1 MSHPTTFASLG
12 HDHSQLSDRLRRWE
26 RRTVIVVAIILV
38 VLLGLR
44 IAAPFVVRSAI
55 NHRLAKIEGYHGEV
69 QDVDLHLWRG
79 AYRLQ
84 GVKLTRQVGNEQAP
98 FLNVADIDF
107 SLAWR
112 ELWHRRILA
121 DIAVSDL
128 TLTFV
133 PTPPKEEAASIKET
147 SWQDVIKDIFPIEI
161 TRFKLQKGRLVYHDD
176 KATPPV
182 DISLEQLNLVATG
195 LKNRATPGATEE
207 LPARVQL
214 TGSTIGG
221 GQLQLNASFE
231 PLAERPHFDLD
242 GQVKGV
248 SLPAL
253 NQYLMAYGKVD
264 VSRGTFE
271 AYTEIAGKD
280 GHFEG
285 YIKPFFNDVSFK
297 DVVDEH
303 KNVAR
308 RVWESVVSGLVAVFK
323 NKERNQLGTRIPF
336 GGQIDDP
343 KAGLLA
349 TFGNLFRHGFIR
361 ALTER
366 VEGAPLPDAP
376 GGSGDPDVGDK
387 KAAPSN
393 QNPGPTGASEAAK
406 FAK

>member
-1 MSHPTTFASLG
+1 MSHPTTFSSLS
-12 HDHSQLSDRLRRWE
+12 HDHSHLSDRLRRWE
-26 RRTVIVVAIILV
+26 RRTVIVVAIIL
-38 VLLGLR
+38 LLLLALR
-44 IAAPFVVRSAI
+44 IAAPIIVRSAI
-55 NHRLAKIEGYHGEV
+55 NQRLAKIEGYRGEV
-69 QDVDLHLWRG
+69 RDVDLHLWRG

-84 GVKLTRQVGNEQAP
+84 GVKLTRTVGNEQAP
-98 FLNVADIDF
+98 FLDVADIDF

-161 TRFKLQKGRLVYHDD
+161 TRFKLQRGRLVYHDD
-176 KATPPV
+176 KVTPV
-182 DISLEQLNLVATG
+182 VNISLEELNIIATG
-195 LKNRATPGATEE
+195 LKNRATSDASDE
-207 LPARVQL
+207 LPAKIQL

-221 GQLQLNASFE
+221 GQVQLNASFE
-231 PLAERPHFDLD
+231 PLAAQPHFDLD

-303 KNVAR
+303 KNVAQ
-308 RVWESVVSGLVAVFK
+308 RVWESVVSGLVTVFK
-323 NKERNQLGTRIPF
+323 NKSRNQLGTRIPF

-349 TFGNLFRHGFIR
+349 TFGNLFRHGFIK

-366 VEGAPLPDAP
+366 VEGVPLPDAP
-376 GGSGDPDVGDK
+376 GGSDDLKKQPPADK
-387 KAAPSN
+387 KQEPS
-393 QNPGPTGASEAAK
+393 GASEAAK